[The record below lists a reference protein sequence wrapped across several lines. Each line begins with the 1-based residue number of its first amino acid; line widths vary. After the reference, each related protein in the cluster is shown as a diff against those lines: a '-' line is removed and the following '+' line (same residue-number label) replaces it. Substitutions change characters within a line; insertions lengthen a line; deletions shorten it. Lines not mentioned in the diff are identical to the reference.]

1 MHWRTTKFDA
11 NVSTSF
17 SCFAFLFLFLN
28 FCCSSNWRDWQLER
42 PSLHECCQDLQQAAD
57 TTVLSD
63 VVDMVGVDLEVEAGP
78 VFIRRSV
85 QTPGYTAVSVANHV
99 GAGDVDEVV
108 AMVRVRSAGGTE
120 SCQAIFK
127 SEQAQAVLAA
137 HAQKDVDK
145 KQRKKNEMEKNAAA
159 ASSHESYRDLQT
171 DNAKLV
177 LSDVDIENVEA
188 DVGAGPVFIRRSVQT
203 PGYTAVSVANHVGA
217 GDVDEVVAM
226 VRVRSAGGTESCQA
240 IFKSEQ
246 ASSAESADI

>member
-1 MHWRTTKFDA
+1 
-11 NVSTSF
+11 
-17 SCFAFLFLFLN
+17 
-28 FCCSSNWRDWQLER
+28 
-42 PSLHECCQDLQQAAD
+42 LQQAVD
-57 TTVLSD
+57 TTALSD
-63 VVDMVGVDLEVEAGP
+63 VADVVGVDLEVEAKP

-99 GAGDVDEVV
+99 GAGEVDEVV

-120 SCQAIFK
+120 SCEAIFK
-127 SEQAQAVLAA
+127 SEQAQVVLAA

-145 KQRKKNEMEKNAAA
+145 KQKKKSEMQKNAAA
-159 ASSHESYRDLQT
+159 ASSHESSRDLQQ

-177 LSDVDIENVEA
+177 LSDVEDVEA

-203 PGYTAVSVANHVGA
+203 PGYTAVSVADHVDA
-217 GDVDEVVAM
+217 GDLDEVVAM

-246 ASSAESADI
+246 ASTADI

>member
-1 MHWRTTKFDA
+1 VHWRTTKFDA

-17 SCFAFLFLFLN
+17 FCFAFFFLFLN

-42 PSLHECCQDLQQAAD
+42 PSLHEGCQYLQQA
-57 TTVLSD
+57 T
-63 VVDMVGVDLEVEAGP
+63 
-78 VFIRRSV
+78 
-85 QTPGYTAVSVANHV
+85 VSVANHV
-99 GAGDVDEVV
+99 DAGDVDEVV

-127 SEQAQAVLAA
+127 SEQAPAVLTA

-145 KQRKKNEMEKNAAA
+145 KQEKKNKMETNATAA
-159 ASSHESYRDLQT
+159 FSHESSRDLQT

-177 LSDVDIENVEA
+177 LSDVDIEDVEA

-203 PGYTAVSVANHVGA
+203 PDNTAVSVANHVDA

-246 ASSAESADI
+246 ASSAQSADI